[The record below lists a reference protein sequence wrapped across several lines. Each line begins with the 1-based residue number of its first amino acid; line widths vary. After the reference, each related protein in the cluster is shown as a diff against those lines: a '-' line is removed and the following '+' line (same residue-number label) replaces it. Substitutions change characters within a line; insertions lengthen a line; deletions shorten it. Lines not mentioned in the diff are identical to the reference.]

1 MTISRSRIIFFGGGG
16 VFFTTIKRL
25 KTSVCSVMVEHTF
38 QTRVIM
44 FFEGVG
50 VDKLTIRS
58 AINFDI

>member
-1 MTISRSRIIFFGGGG
+1 MTISRSRIFIFFGGG
-16 VFFTTIKRL
+16 VFTTIKRL
-25 KTSVCSVMVEHTF
+25 KTSVYFVMVEHTF
-38 QTRVIM
+38 QTRIIM